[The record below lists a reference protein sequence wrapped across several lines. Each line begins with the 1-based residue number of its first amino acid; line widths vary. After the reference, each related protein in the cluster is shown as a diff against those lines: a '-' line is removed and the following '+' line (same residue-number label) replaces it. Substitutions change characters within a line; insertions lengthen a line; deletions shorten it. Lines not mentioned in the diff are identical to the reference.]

1 MPSNPRRNR
10 WTAKFRKAVWRT
22 VAALTGFGVA
32 CFFVYLSIPVDE
44 SLTRAPDSGYLD
56 MHVHTAGI
64 GAGNSGAFINR
75 EMRENFRFS
84 IYLGAFGV
92 DAEELERRGDA
103 VVIEKIS
110 GQVASS
116 SRVDKAVVL
125 ALDGVVDADGA
136 LNREATQIYVPNG
149 FVARETRRYPNLCFG
164 ASVNPRRRDALQRL
178 RQARAQGALLVKWIP
193 NVMHIDP
200 ADEAN
205 VRFYEELVALD
216 LPLLSH
222 AGQERSFASGRDA
235 YGDPRRLALPLSIG
249 VTVIAAHIG
258 TTGTN
263 EGEDN
268 FERMLPMFARYPNL
282 YADISALTQINRTG
296 LLAKALAVPGLA
308 DRLVYGTDWPLQF
321 FPLVSPGYH
330 LNHIG
335 VAAAKSIAVIDNAW
349 DRDVALKEALG
360 TPYRVFAKSAA
371 LLDVN
376 RCTVGK
382 EAGIDAF
389 SR

>member
-1 MPSNPRRNR
+1 MPSNPRHNR
-10 WTAKFRKAVWRT
+10 WTATLRKAVWRT
-22 VAALTGFGVA
+22 VAALIGFGVV
-32 CFFVYLSIPVDE
+32 CFFIYLAIPVDE
-44 SLTRAPDSGYLD
+44 SLAKVPDSGYLD
-56 MHVHTAGI
+56 VHVHTAGI
-64 GAGNSGAFINR
+64 GAGDSGAFINR
-75 EMRENFRFS
+75 EMRDNFRFS

-92 DAEELERRGDA
+92 DAEELESRGDA

-110 GQVASS
+110 AQVASS
-116 SRVDKAVVL
+116 SRVGKAVVL

-136 LNREATQIYVPNG
+136 LDRDATQLYVPNA
-149 FVARETRRYPNLCFG
+149 FVASETRRYANLCFG

-222 AGQERSFASGRDA
+222 AGQERSFAGARDA

-268 FERMLPMFARYPNL
+268 FERILPMFERHPKL

-296 LLAKALAVPGLA
+296 FLAKALAVPGLD

-321 FPLVSPGYH
+321 FPLVSPSYH
-330 LNHIG
+330 LNRIG
-335 VAAAKSIAVIDNAW
+335 VAAAKSIAAIDNAW

-360 TPYRVFAKSAA
+360 TPHRVFAKSAE

-376 RCTVGK
+376 RCIAGK
-382 EAGIDAF
+382 EAGEDAA
-389 SR
+389 SE

>member
-1 MPSNPRRNR
+1 M
-10 WTAKFRKAVWRT
+10 
-22 VAALTGFGVA
+22 AALIGFGVV
-32 CFFVYLSIPVDE
+32 CFFVYLAIPVDE
-44 SLTRAPDSGYLD
+44 SLAEAPGTGYLD

-64 GAGNSGAFINR
+64 GGGNSGAFINR

-92 DAEELERRGDA
+92 DAEELETWGDA

-110 GQVASS
+110 AQVASS
-116 SRVDKAVVL
+116 TRVDKAVVL
-125 ALDGVVDADGA
+125 ALDGVVDAAGA
-136 LNREATQIYVPNG
+136 LDRQATQLYVPNG
-149 FVARETRRYPNLCFG
+149 FVARETRRYANLCFG
-164 ASVNPRRRDALQRL
+164 ASVNPRRRDALERL

-200 ADEAN
+200 ADAAN

-222 AGQERSFASGRDA
+222 AGQERSFASGQDA
-235 YGDPRRLALPLSIG
+235 YGDPRRLALPLSVG

-268 FERMLPMFARYPNL
+268 FERILPMFERYPNL
-282 YADISALTQINRTG
+282 YADISALTQVNRLG
-296 LLAKALAVPGLA
+296 FLARALAVPGLT

-321 FPLVSPGYH
+321 FPLVSSSYH

-335 VAAAKSIAVIDNAW
+335 LEAAKSIAAIDNAW

-360 TPYRVFAKSAA
+360 TPHQVFAKSAE
-371 LLDVN
+371 LLDVS
-376 RCTVGK
+376 RCTGRK
-382 EAGIDAF
+382 EVREDAAPQ
-389 SR
+389 